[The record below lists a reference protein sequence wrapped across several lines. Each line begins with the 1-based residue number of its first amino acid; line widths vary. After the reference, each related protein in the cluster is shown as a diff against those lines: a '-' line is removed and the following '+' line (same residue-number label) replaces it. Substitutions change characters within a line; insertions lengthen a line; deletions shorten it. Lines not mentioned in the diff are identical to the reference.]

1 MHIETALVPALLLSL
16 TFAALA
22 QPPDAVTND
31 DRIRP
36 WDDLPRFWQYKG
48 EPVLLIGGSDEDNLF
63 NDPALMAA
71 NLGAL
76 AECGG
81 NYIRGTLSW
90 RDENNVPP
98 YVAGDD
104 GQYDLERLN
113 PEFFQRLEDC
123 CRECYE
129 RDIIIQIEVWAT
141 FDYYRDQWLAN
152 PWNPANNVNYTAE
165 ESGLPTEWPHHPAA
179 NPQPFFYSPPELND
193 NELVREYQ
201 EAFVRKVL
209 EVTLPYPNILYCMD
223 NETKTPPQWA
233 WYWAEFI
240 RAEADRQ
247 GVPVQL
253 TEMWDDWNI
262 LAERHSHTYSRPD
275 LFDFVDVSQ
284 NNWMD
289 WGDHYPPLL
298 EYRAMLAD
306 SPMGIRPMNNVKVYG
321 KPVPGQELD
330 PALNVDR
337 FWQNIWAGCA
347 STRFHRPDSGL
358 GCSELAQTSIRAAR
372 AITDA
377 FDVFAAEP
385 RPDLLSGHEGSG
397 AYLLCVE
404 GEAYAV
410 YLTAGGT
417 VTVDVSAM
425 DGQAEVRWLDVETA
439 ELGQSAAIEGD
450 AATLTSPGTEGPWC
464 ALVTAR

>member
-1 MHIETALVPALLLSL
+1 
-16 TFAALA
+16 
-22 QPPDAVTND
+22 
-31 DRIRP
+31 
-36 WDDLPRFWQYKG
+36 
-48 EPVLLIGGSDEDNLF
+48 
-63 NDPALMAA
+63 
-71 NLGAL
+71 
-76 AECGG
+76 
-81 NYIRGTLSW
+81 
-90 RDENNVPP
+90 
-98 YVAGDD
+98 
-104 GQYDLERLN
+104 
-113 PEFFQRLEDC
+113 
-123 CRECYE
+123 
-129 RDIIIQIEVWAT
+129 
-141 FDYYRDQWLAN
+141 
-152 PWNPANNVNYTAE
+152 
-165 ESGLPTEWPHHPAA
+165 
-179 NPQPFFYSPPELND
+179 
-193 NELVREYQ
+193 
-201 EAFVRKVL
+201 
-209 EVTLPYPNILYCMD
+209 
-223 NETKTPPQWA
+223 
-233 WYWAEFI
+233 
-240 RAEADRQ
+240 
-247 GVPVQL
+247 
-253 TEMWDDWNI
+253 
-262 LAERHSHTYSRPD
+262 
-275 LFDFVDVSQ
+275 
-284 NNWMD
+284 
-289 WGDHYPPLL
+289 
-298 EYRAMLAD
+298 
-306 SPMGIRPMNNVKVYG
+306 MNNVKVYG